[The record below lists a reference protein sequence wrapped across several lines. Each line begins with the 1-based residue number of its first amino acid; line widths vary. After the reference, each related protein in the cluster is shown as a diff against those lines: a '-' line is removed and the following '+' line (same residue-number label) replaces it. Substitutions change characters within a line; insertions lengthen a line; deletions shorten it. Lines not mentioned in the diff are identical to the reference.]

1 MVSAI
6 DFPTTF
12 SHSFYKFFNNPC
24 EHGYIKS
31 AAKK

>member
-12 SHSFYKFFNNPC
+12 SHSFYKFFITPVVSPSN
-24 EHGYIKS
+24 EYL
-31 AAKK
+31 